1 MFGMDF
7 LQSAVSSRQRIRF
20 KTHLTSIKTE
30 ASQEAA
36 ASLGQILHDDSLDV
50 DLELE
55 QVDIL
60 PVGAVQGEDVPG
72 FADLGRAAQRHHV
85 QVGEDSEEQLLGQH
99 LVNWSIVKDI

>member
-1 MFGMDF
+1 MRV
-7 LQSAVSSRQRIRF
+7 QQ
-20 KTHLTSIKTE
+20 HLTSIKTE
-30 ASQEAA
+30 RSQETAT
-36 ASLGQILHDDSLDV
+36 SLGKILHHDPLYV

-72 FADLGRAAQRHHV
+72 LADLGRAAQRHHV